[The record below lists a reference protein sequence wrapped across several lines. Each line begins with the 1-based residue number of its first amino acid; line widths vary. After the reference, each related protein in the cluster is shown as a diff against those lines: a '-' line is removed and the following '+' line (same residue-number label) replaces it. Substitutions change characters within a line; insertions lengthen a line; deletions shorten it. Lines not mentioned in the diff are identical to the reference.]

1 MNAHDSKIIVRPRG
15 PGSQFATNVRCRFLC
30 IASHPHQ
37 KLPRRLREKV
47 QSAPV
52 QNGSEAGASC
62 LISPMRGPCIPWPAL
77 FLPIKNPL
85 SCWNSE
91 EQDRGM
97 SHFLGKWGG
106 ERYGYG
112 RCFRTPSIQWPL
124 TRHRS
129 PVIRSSHVHQR
140 WRRNG
145 SHSWQS
151 QWSLIHRRHR
161 RNRRPGSPFF
171 SVLHPRTM
179 KFSCTS
185 GFLSR
190 NKLLNSL
197 YWKICRACRPIF
209 KGHEPSTIRCEW
221 LVTRD

>member
-106 ERYGYG
+106 GA
-112 RCFRTPSIQWPL
+112 IW
-124 TRHRS
+124 
-129 PVIRSSHVHQR
+129 IREML
-140 WRRNG
+140 
-145 SHSWQS
+145 SHSFDTVTVDQAS
-151 QWSLIHRRHR
+151 VTCDQIFAC
-161 RNRRPGSPFF
+161 SPAVTPKRIAFMTEAVI
-171 SVLHPRTM
+171 SD
-179 KFSCTS
+179 
-185 GFLSR
+185 
-190 NKLLNSL
+190 
-197 YWKICRACRPIF
+197 
-209 KGHEPSTIRCEW
+209 PSKT
-221 LVTRD
+221 